1 MNGITYS
8 KNTTNIRNISIMYR
22 NKITRKSMYKRVK
35 CVKPNTNAK
44 TVRNV
49 IYVYSNNG
57 QLVKICSKTIRDKAN
72 KKIRKP
78 VRILTTIKYCTNNNT
93 HVKSRVQYTVWMGTN
108 NGVYTRHLRRSRQ
121 GRRYVNVSVIYMC
134 KMNTLSGTAYAQ
146 IYSKSDI
153 TEMAENNGQMDIDPE
168 GLKMYGPYGKSTLIP
183 CTAVYIRCTT
193 IIRGNNPVSMYRKT
207 LCIRKIANKCGN
219 HATVIKMHTEHI
231 GGKIHVRNRV
241 RSDAVNI
248 VCWVCIY
255 VVIIYNITRSACSKS
270 VKIQSS
276 NWHKEYGE

>member
-1 MNGITYS
+1 MNGITYN
-8 KNTTNIRNISIMYR
+8 KNNINIRNTSIKYM
-22 NKITRKSMYKRVK
+22 NKITRKAMYKRVK

-57 QLVKICSKTIRDKAN
+57 QLEKICSKTIRDKAHI
-72 KKIRKP
+72 KIRKP

-93 HVKSRVQYTVWMGTN
+93 HVKSRVQYTVWMGTK

-121 GRRYVNVSVIYMC
+121 GRRYVNVSVICMC

-146 IYSKSDI
+146 IYSNSDI
-153 TEMAENNGQMDIDPE
+153 TEMAANNGQMDIDPE
-168 GLKMYGPYGKSTLIP
+168 GLKLYGPYGKSTLIP
-183 CTAVYIRCTT
+183 CTAVYTRCTT
-193 IIRGNNPVSMYRKT
+193 IIRGNNPVSMYRET

-219 HATVIKMHTEHI
+219 RATVIKMHTEHI
-231 GGKIHVRNRV
+231 DGKIHVRNRV

-248 VCWVCIY
+248 VCWACIY
-255 VVIIYNITRSACSKS
+255 VVIIYNITRSACSKP

>member
-121 GRRYVNVSVIYMC
+121 GRRCVNVSVIYMC
-134 KMNTLSGTAYAQ
+134 KKNTLSGTAYAQ
-146 IYSKSDI
+146 LYSKSDI

-168 GLKMYGPYGKSTLIP
+168 GLKMYGPYGKSTEIYM
-183 CTAVYIRCTT
+183 YI
-193 IIRGNNPVSMYRKT
+193 
-207 LCIRKIANKCGN
+207 CIRKIANKCGN

-231 GGKIHVRNRV
+231 GEKIHVRNRV

-248 VCWVCIY
+248 LCWVCIY
-255 VVIIYNITRSACSKS
+255 VDRIYNIKRSACSKS